1 MPAQILE
8 KTPDFEEALHDLSKF
23 RATVRDAVDEGVRS
37 AARALRHGRYA
48 AEEAIEEAEHTV
60 KQRPLQSIAI
70 AFAAGLLA
78 GGIVTLIGL
87 RRD

>member
-1 MPAQILE
+1 MPAQVLD
-8 KTPDFEEALHDLSKF
+8 KVDFEDALRDLSKF
-23 RATVRDAVDEGVRS
+23 RTIVRDAVDEGVRS

-48 AEEAIEEAEHTV
+48 AEEAIEGAEHTV
-60 KQRPLQSIAI
+60 KQRPFQAVAI